1 MKLQKNVKLNPIS
14 NLFLDIV
21 NPDSE
26 TTAITT
32 ETLTKYGVTESKD
45 GILKTSTAL
54 YKAAAVLATLRES
67 KGTSE
72 EDLEML
78 KVASDD
84 VRKTAG
90 AWFMMLG
97 SRDPAKF
104 KETKRRPLYSVTN
117 ADFVI
122 LGEISADARTA
133 VNGDLAKV
141 YEAFLTQLIFA
152 SARLIKGEPL
162 QRVNQTNIKAAR
174 ATLNKT
180 KADKAAKTKEA
191 NAKKAEENAKKEA
204 EAKAEAEAK
213 DKKIADLE
221 KQVADYEAHAID
233 VVAVVTLVNKSHATA
248 EEKQAILDA
257 LYGRT
262 KKTEDPKAEGKV
274 GGITKA

>member
-14 NLFLDIV
+14 NLFLDIA

-26 TTAITT
+26 VTAITA
-32 ETLTKYGVTESKD
+32 EILTKYGSVETKE
-45 GILKTSTAL
+45 GVLKVATAL
-54 YKAAAVLATLRES
+54 YKAVATLATLRES

-72 EDLEML
+72 EDLELL
-78 KVASDD
+78 KVAAEE

-97 SRDPAKF
+97 SRDPAKI

-133 VNGDLAKV
+133 VNGDLSKV
-141 YEAFLTQLIFA
+141 DEAFLTQLVFA

-162 QRVNQTNIKAAR
+162 QRVNQSDIKKSR
-174 ATLNKT
+174 TTLNQL
-180 KADKAAKTKEA
+180 KADKAKKTKEN
-191 NAKKAEENAKKEA
+191 NAKKAEETAKREA

-221 KQVADYEAHAID
+221 KQVKDYKEHTID
-233 VVAVVTLVNKSHATA
+233 IALVVTLVNKSHATA

-257 LYGRT
+257 LYNRS
-262 KKTEDPKAEGKV
+262 KKDEEPEAEK
-274 GGITKA
+274 KQ

>member
-26 TTAITT
+26 TTAITA

-45 GILKTSTAL
+45 GVLKTSTAM
-54 YKAAAVLATLRES
+54 YKAVAVLATLRES

-97 SRDPAKF
+97 SRDPAKL

-141 YEAFLTQLIFA
+141 YEAFMTQLIFA

-162 QRVNQTNIKAAR
+162 QRVNQTDIKAAR
-174 ATLNKT
+174 SALNKT

-204 EAKAEAEAK
+204 EAKAEAKAEAEAK

-233 VVAVVTLVNKSHATA
+233 VMAVVTLVNKSHATA

-262 KKTEDPKAEGKV
+262 KKVEETKAEQ
-274 GGITKA
+274 

>member
-26 TTAITT
+26 TTAITA

-45 GILKTSTAL
+45 GVLKTSTAL
-54 YKAAAVLATLRES
+54 YKAVAVLATLRES

-97 SRDPAKF
+97 SRDPAKL

-162 QRVNQTNIKAAR
+162 QRVNQTDIKAAR
-174 ATLNKT
+174 SALNKT

-204 EAKAEAEAK
+204 EAKAK

-233 VVAVVTLVNKSHATA
+233 VMAVVTLVNKSHATA

-262 KKTEDPKAEGKV
+262 KKVEETKAEQ
-274 GGITKA
+274 